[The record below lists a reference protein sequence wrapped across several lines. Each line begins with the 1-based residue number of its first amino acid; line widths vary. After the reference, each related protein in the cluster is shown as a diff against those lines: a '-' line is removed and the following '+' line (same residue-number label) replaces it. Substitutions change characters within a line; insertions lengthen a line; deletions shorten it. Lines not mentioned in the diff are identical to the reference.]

1 MPSLTSS
8 LLSSERLQFQP
19 TNGPSFTGKREI
31 LGTCSTVPFFFAYL
45 LTGDFIISRI
55 DLSNA
60 FETELKQLSEACQ
73 PATFGVN
80 QEDVLDES
88 YRKAGKM
95 DVTDF
100 SPKFNLADSSLMDI
114 VRSELLEGH
123 KSNKAIKTEL
133 YKLNLYGKAH
143 RLLVLA

>member
-1 MPSLTSS
+1 MDHFLCRKGQFGVGHSFIFVCRWLT
-8 LLSSERLQFQP
+8 
-19 TNGPSFTGKREI
+19 TN
-31 LGTCSTVPFFFAYL
+31 
-45 LTGDFIISRI
+45 FIVSRI

-60 FETELKQLSEACQ
+60 SEVELEHLSAACQ

-100 SPKFNLADSSLMDI
+100 SPKFNLADSSLMDV

-123 KSNKAIKTEL
+123 ESNKAIRAEL
-133 YKLNLYGKAH
+133 YKLNIYGKAH
-143 RLLVLA
+143 GPRVLA

>member
-1 MPSLTSS
+1 MDHFLQRKGKFGVGYSFLFVCRYLT
-8 LLSSERLQFQP
+8 
-19 TNGPSFTGKREI
+19 TGFT
-31 LGTCSTVPFFFAYL
+31 V
-45 LTGDFIISRI
+45 SRI

-60 FETELKQLSEACQ
+60 SEVELEHLSAACQ

-100 SPKFNLADSSLMDI
+100 SPKFNLADSSLMDV

-123 KSNKAIKTEL
+123 ESNKAIKTEL
-133 YKLNLYGKAH
+133 YKLNVYGESH
-143 RLLVLA
+143 RPRVLAWFI

>member
-1 MPSLTSS
+1 MAQ
-8 LLSSERLQFQP
+8 E
-19 TNGPSFTGKREI
+19 EM
-31 LGTCSTVPFFFAYL
+31 LGTQFVAHFLVCMLTNL
-45 LTGDFIISRI
+45 LISRI

-60 FETELKQLSEACQ
+60 SETELEHLSKACQ

-88 YRKAGKM
+88 YRKAGKI

-100 SPKFNLADSSLMDI
+100 ATKFVLEDSSLIDV

-123 KSNKAIKTEL
+123 ETNKAIKAEL
-133 YKLNLYGKAH
+133 YKLNVYGGARRTYLCGH
-143 RLLVLA
+143 LFICMSCRQRSVL